1 MRACVYVCVRVCV
14 HLCVCV
20 RACVCVCAGAGR
32 GTRLEQTTKKILRF
46 INTIIIVTI
55 C

>member
-1 MRACVYVCVRVCV
+1 MLARACVRVCM
-14 HLCVCV
+14 CVCV
-20 RACVCVCAGAGR
+20 CICVCACVRVCAGAGR